1 MGRKSE
7 LKSLFVIS
15 GGIFEKSRSRQAAKK
30 DRLTL
35 SFKLDLQTSKISIGW
50 KTDMKI
56 SVIDIVDSLN
66 GIYLVELWDL
76 CLLGQ
81 VERGFH

>member
-1 MGRKSE
+1 
-7 LKSLFVIS
+7 
-15 GGIFEKSRSRQAAKK
+15 
-30 DRLTL
+30 
-35 SFKLDLQTSKISIGW
+35 
-50 KTDMKI
+50 MKI